1 MENPSAP
8 PSSPI
13 AFTELLV
20 GAGLVSADEQIE
32 FTPLT
37 GGVSSDIWLAET
49 RHKKVCIK
57 RALSKLKVPGD
68 WFAPVERNAF
78 EVAWM
83 ETAWQIAPGCCPR
96 VVAHDPESGSFAMEY
111 LESETYP
118 IWKSELR
125 DGNIDPVFAAVTG
138 NTMAAIHAGTTDSDT
153 VAEVFS
159 TDAIFHSIRL
169 EPYLEATADKHARV
183 AEELFDLSRT
193 TAAQKRCLVHGDVS
207 PKNILVSAAGP
218 KFLDAECAWYG
229 DPAFDVAFCLN
240 HMLLKCLWVPT
251 YTAGYLACFDSLRR
265 AYFQNLSGDETREQ
279 RTAALLPG
287 LLLGRIDG
295 KSPVE
300 YITNEAVRD
309 RVREF
314 SIHFLKNPAPD
325 LTTIRTAWENH
336 LARGGA

>member
-1 MENPSAP
+1 MKSPSDPASP
-8 PSSPI
+8 PD

-20 GAGLVSADEQIE
+20 GAGLVSPSEHIE
-32 FTPLT
+32 FKPLT
-37 GGVSSDIWLAET
+37 GGVSSDIWLAEGKT
-49 RHKKVCIK
+49 AKVCIK

-68 WFAPVERNAF
+68 WFAPVERNAY

-83 ETAWQIAPGCCPR
+83 KTAWQIAPGCCPR
-96 VVAHDPESGSFAMEY
+96 VVAHDPETGSFAMEY
-111 LESETYP
+111 LEADTYP
-118 IWKSELR
+118 VWKSELR

-138 NTMAAIHAGTTDSDT
+138 NTLATIHAGTAGSDS
-153 VAEVFS
+153 VAEAFS

-169 EPYLEATADKHARV
+169 EPYLEATAARHENV
-183 AEELFDLSRT
+183 AAELMGLSRT

-240 HMLLKCLWVPT
+240 HMLLKCLWVPEHR
-251 YTAGYLACFDSLRR
+251 AGYLACFDSLRR
-265 AYFQNLSGDETREQ
+265 AYFQDLSGDDDRER

-300 YITNEAVRD
+300 YITEEAVRD
-309 RVREF
+309 LVREF
-314 SIHFLKNPAPD
+314 AIHFLKNPPAD

-336 LARGGA
+336 LAVDGA